1 LGNFEKGKQINYQ
14 IINPANGSYIFVID
28 GSIKVGD
35 EELFNRDAI
44 GISEVNNIEIEMIE
58 DSNFLIIDVPMG

>member
-1 LGNFEKGKQINYQ
+1 MEKGKKVNYQ
-14 IINPANGSYIFVID
+14 ISYPANGAYILVVD

-35 EELFNRDAI
+35 EELFSRDAI
-44 GISEVNNIEIEMIE
+44 GVSEVKNFEIEMID

>member
-1 LGNFEKGKQINYQ
+1 MEVLKI
-14 IINPANGSYIFVID
+14 
-28 GSIKVGD
+28 GD

-44 GISEVNNIEIEMIE
+44 GISEVNNFEIEMIE